1 MTHVTPTPIL
11 VGERIQQLDM
21 LMHIQEFSSMVA
33 VITGAAKMGKTA
45 LIESAT
51 SQLSIHHQVISFSA
65 AEVQSEIDVVE
76 FISQQ
81 LGIVDSWAA
90 IEQSLIDI
98 HEQSESVNVLIDD
111 AHLLSYE
118 LLSMLCTRAIQ
129 EDGWHLVL
137 AGDDTLFKKLSDI
150 QQALHHTNLIHHL
163 DLTAISE
170 DEAIDLAAEYFKRS
184 GHESVPVS
192 RQKLIQLWQVSNG
205 VPGSLLELL
214 ESEQQQSRSADAKF
228 PFGHVAAICLIA
240 VALTFSYLYKDDSA
254 DQLDVIDTI
263 IASQANINTKPNL
276 DKPAVAKP
284 AVEKPVVPIVK
295 IPQLAIAEKNIA
307 TPEPTQKA
315 PITKVV
321 NITPVAEVKKVV
333 SVVNKAPEKNL
344 HPLLSAPSDGFGLQ
358 LLGVRSKASA
368 MSVLSDFKGA
378 LGDDKLS
385 VYETNYK
392 GQPWFVVVYGPIN
405 NKDAANQKAGALAKR
420 LKNQPWVRPM
430 AKIQEDIRKIQP

>member
-1 MTHVTPTPIL
+1 MAHVTPIPIL

-137 AGDDTLFKKLSDI
+137 AGDDNLFNKLSGI
-150 QQALHHTNLIHHL
+150 QQELHHTNLIHHL

-170 DEAIDLAAEYFKRS
+170 EEAIDLAAEYFKRS

-192 RQKLIQLWQVSNG
+192 RQKLVQLWRVSNG
-205 VPGSLLELL
+205 VPGSLIDLIEN
-214 ESEQQQSRSADAKF
+214 EQEQGRVADAKF

-240 VALTFSYLYKDDSA
+240 IALTFSYLYKDGSA
-254 DQLDVIDTI
+254 DQLGVIDTI
-263 IASQANINTKPNL
+263 IASQASTSTKQHADNL
-276 DKPAVAKP
+276 AMEKPAGA
-284 AVEKPVVPIVK
+284 IVK
-295 IPQLAIAEKNIA
+295 IPQVEVPEKNIA
-307 TPEPTQKA
+307 TPEPMPKA
-315 PITKVV
+315 TITKVV
-321 NITPVAEVKKVV
+321 SITPVVEVKKVV
-333 SVVNKAPEKNL
+333 NVVSKAPENSL

-358 LLGVRSKASA
+358 LLGVRSKSSA

-392 GQPWFVVVYGPIN
+392 GQPWFVVVYGPIK

-430 AKIQEDIRKIQP
+430 VKIQEDIRKIQP

>member
-137 AGDDTLFKKLSDI
+137 AGDDTLFSKLSDI
-150 QQALHHTNLIHHL
+150 QQELHHTNLIHHL
-163 DLTAISE
+163 DLTSISE
-170 DEAIDLAAEYFKRS
+170 EEAIDLAAEYFKRS
-184 GHESVPVS
+184 GHESVPIS
-192 RQKLIQLWQVSNG
+192 RQKLVQLWRVSNG
-205 VPGSLLELL
+205 VPGSLIDLIEG
-214 ESEQQQSRSADAKF
+214 EQEQGRVADAKF

-240 VALTFSYLYKDDSA
+240 IALTFSYLYKDDSA
-254 DQLDVIDTI
+254 DQLNVIDTI
-263 IASQANINTKPNL
+263 IASQANTTTKQNL
-276 DKPAVAKP
+276 
-284 AVEKPVVPIVK
+284 EKPVVAIVK
-295 IPQLAIAEKNIA
+295 IPQVAVPEKDLAI
-307 TPEPTQKA
+307 PERMQKVA
-315 PITKVV
+315 IPKVV
-321 NITPVAEVKKVV
+321 SVVPVVEVKKVV
-333 SVVNKAPEKNL
+333 NVADKAPEKNL

-358 LLGVRSKASA
+358 LLGVRSKSSA

-378 LGDDKLS
+378 LGDDKLT

-405 NKDAANQKAGALAKR
+405 NKNEANQKAGTLAKR